1 MAGTQGASFSFDLK
15 EVDAVRKMLANASL
29 NAADRGRLLHD
40 IGLELEESAKERFQI
55 QKSPEGDSWKAL
67 AQKTRDYYFN
77 LGEKKAGSRSILVGE
92 GTLRDSVTSEVQGGA
107 WSVLVGAAME
117 YAAVHQFGAEITPKS
132 AKALFVPGYG
142 MLKKVNIPARPYLG
156 VSSDDAKAIEAA
168 VASFLEGVI
177 K

>member
-1 MAGTQGASFSFDLK
+1 MDGTQGASVSFDLK
-15 EVDAVRKMLANASL
+15 EIDAVKKMLAKASL
-29 NAADRGRLLHD
+29 NSADRARLLQS
-40 IGLELEESAKERFQI
+40 IGAEMEAQTQERFDT
-55 QKSPEGDSWKAL
+55 QKSPDGDTWKDL
-67 AQKTRDYYFN
+67 AQKTKDYYN
-77 LGEKKAGSRSILVGE
+77 SQGWSARSVLVGE

-107 WSVLVGAAME
+107 WAVLAGATME
-117 YAAVHQFGAEITPKS
+117 YAAAHQFGAEIAPKS

-168 VASFLEGVI
+168 VASFLEGII

>member
-1 MAGTQGASFSFDLK
+1 MADAQGASVSFDLK
-15 EVDAVRKMLANASL
+15 EIDVVKKMLANASL
-29 NAADRGRLLHD
+29 NSADRTRLLQS
-40 IGLELEESAKERFQI
+40 IGVEMETQTQERFDT
-55 QKSPEGDSWKAL
+55 QKSPDGDSWKAL
-67 AQKTRDYYFN
+67 AQKTKDYYN
-77 LGEKKAGSRSILVGE
+77 SRGLAARSILVGE
-92 GTLRDSVTSEVQGGA
+92 GTLRDSITSEVQGGA

-117 YAAVHQFGAEITPKS
+117 YAAVHQFGAQIVPKS

-168 VASFLEGVI
+168 VAVFLGGII